1 MATGHEGPDGGG
13 RPLAAGRECD
23 CGSWALMVTVA
34 EERKGRHA
42 ATRREMASG
51 VRHSGEERNRLEVR
65 GDPDGWVPPGSE
77 RERVEVGW
85 TGSALL
91 G

>member
-1 MATGHEGPDGGG
+1 MATQRGKGRGDVRPRGG
-13 RPLAAGRECD
+13 RRPV
-23 CGSWALMVTVA
+23 ALGIVV
-34 EERKGRHA
+34 E
-42 ATRREMASG
+42 
-51 VRHSGEERNRLEVR
+51 VRWREVR